1 MTALGKAEH
10 LTIRQLRIA
19 AAIGDA
25 GSLVGAAALL
35 NVTQPTISKALHEL
49 EAIVGSELFERTRR
63 GVVPT
68 IFGIALVRHAKLLI
82 SQLRHASEEL
92 ADLKDGTGGRVVV
105 GTLLAASAR
114 LLPGA
119 IAKLRRDRP
128 RLSIQVIEG
137 TNDVLIPALRSGDID
152 VVVGRL
158 SEHRTSPDLRHEVL
172 LSEGACVVV
181 RAGHPLAASQRP
193 RLADL
198 ASCDWI
204 LPRAETTLRRQI
216 DKDFSD
222 AGMRPPT
229 SVIASVSFLTNR
241 QLLLEDDYVTVWPRQ
256 VALEHLGRKEI
267 CILDIELPST
277 FGPIGISTRAGA
289 ILSPSSE
296 ALIAALQAIADGL
309 RSGTATARPARRPAS

>member
-1 MTALGKAEH
+1 MPIGSPEPEETPMTALAKAEH

-25 GSLVGAAALL
+25 GSLVGAAATL

-49 EAIVGSELFERTRR
+49 EAIVGVELFERTRR

-68 IFGIALVRHAKLLI
+68 LFGIALVRHAKLLM
-82 SQLRHASEEL
+82 SQIRHAAEEL

-105 GTLLAASAR
+105 GTLLAASAT

-119 IAKLRRDRP
+119 IARLRRERP

-137 TNDVLIPALRSGDID
+137 TNDVLIPALKAGDID

-158 SEHRTSPDLRHEVL
+158 SEHRASPDLRHEIL

-181 RAGHPLAASQRP
+181 RAGHPLARKRRP
-193 RLADL
+193 ELADL
-198 ASCDWI
+198 AACDWI

-216 DKDFSD
+216 DKDFAE
-222 AGMRPPT
+222 AGLRPPA
-229 SVIASVSFLTNR
+229 SVIDSVSFLTKR
-241 QLLLEDDYVTVWPRQ
+241 KLLLQDDYVTVWPRQ
-256 VALEHLGRKEI
+256 VALEHLGRQEI
-267 CILDIELPST
+267 SILEIDLPST
-277 FGPIGISTRAGA
+277 FGPIGINKY
-289 ILSPSSE
+289 
-296 ALIAALQAIADGL
+296 
-309 RSGTATARPARRPAS
+309 ARRRHPVPVLRGVDRGTP